1 MNELKWTLWFSPIMM
16 INSQEDFRHSYQLQL
31 RDFTVIVVVI
41 IVPLPLAHLQYATI
55 ITTAPPRS
63 VCPSVSGL
71 EHHPAQPSSSSLELR
86 MAGVYD
92 SPLHGGHP
100 SAVATPSHIRH
111 VHDAVANNGR
121 LQSQQSSS
129 HSPATNN
136 NYSTKRQR
144 GTEAAGIA
152 NKIQI
157 DSDDACSND
166 AFVFAQQQRQ
176 QQQQYLL
183 DIVAAANASP
193 GSCYSASGSSS
204 SSCSSPSVIGTSS
217 AAAMNVNEM

>member
-1 MNELKWTLWFSPIMM
+1 
-16 INSQEDFRHSYQLQL
+16 
-31 RDFTVIVVVI
+31 
-41 IVPLPLAHLQYATI
+41 
-55 ITTAPPRS
+55 
-63 VCPSVSGL
+63 
-71 EHHPAQPSSSSLELR
+71 

-92 SPLHGGHP
+92 SPLHAGHP
-100 SAVATPSHIRH
+100 SGTSLSAAVAATPSHIRH
-111 VHDAVANNGR
+111 VHDAVAANNGR

-129 HSPATNN
+129 HSPAATNN

-144 GTEAAGIA
+144 GTEVTAVSGGIA

-204 SSCSSPSVIGTSS
+204 SSSSCSSPSVIGTSS